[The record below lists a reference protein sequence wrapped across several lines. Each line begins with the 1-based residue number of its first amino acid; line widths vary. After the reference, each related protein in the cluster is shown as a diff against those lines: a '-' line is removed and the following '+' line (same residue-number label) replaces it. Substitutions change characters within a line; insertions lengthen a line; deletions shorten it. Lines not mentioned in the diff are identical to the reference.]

1 MIYKT
6 NSYIVILPK
15 LYLSSFADIDT
26 SDDDLFIVNCSKDLD
41 MKHSNNYRISVNDD
55 MCDDSIKIMYES
67 FTDVV
72 DIIDINLKNNKTVIV
87 HCFAGIQ
94 RSAAVICAY
103 LMIHGYTL
111 EDAILFMRQKK
122 HDVFIGNI
130 NFIVSLQKLQLDLLN
145 KKLGYNIYDDT
156 CIEPYCNDNN
166 YSLI

>member
-1 MIYKT
+1 MYE
-6 NSYIVILPK
+6 ILPK
-15 LYLSSFADIDT
+15 LYLSSFADIDLSS
-26 SDDDLFIVNCSKDLD
+26 SDDDVFIVNCTKDLP

-55 MCDDSIKIMYES
+55 MSDDAIKIIYES

-122 HDVFIGNI
+122 PDVFIGNI

-145 KKLGYNIYDDT
+145 KKLGFNIYDNSN
-156 CIEPYCNDNN
+156 IEPYCNDVNS
-166 YSLI
+166 YALI

>member
-1 MIYKT
+1 MYE
-6 NSYIVILPK
+6 ILPK
-15 LYLSSFADIDT
+15 LYLSSFASIDT
-26 SDDDLFIVNCSKDLD
+26 SDDDLFIVNCTKDLP

-55 MCDDSIKIMYES
+55 LCDASFKIMYES

-122 HDVFIGNI
+122 PDVFIGSI
-130 NFIVSLQKLQLDLLN
+130 NFIDSLQKLQLDLLN
-145 KKLGYNIYDDT
+145 KKLGVNIENDND
-156 CIEPYCNDNN
+156 IEPYCNDDDF
-166 YSLI
+166 YASF